1 MLKTFLKY
9 VLTFIIT
16 MIILIGLL
24 FLSSLI
30 PSKNLENNVRKSSE
44 FLAQYGEEQ
53 EIEFPFRTERLFYFT
68 DALML
73 NTAYSIDSNHPYES
87 MMLDRKNYI
96 PGQTQNFHEEIQ
108 KHIGTSPNYTDEY
121 GNTYQVSELYGLMHG
136 ENIVD
141 SYEYTRYWHGY
152 LIFLRPLLSI
162 MSIEGIR
169 NLLFVLTIIL
179 SLIALFLIIKKL
191 NFITAIIY
199 LLSFL
204 AINLYVICNSMNE
217 ITTFIIAQ
225 IAMIFLLLKNGKFK
239 NSASVFLVIG
249 MCTSF
254 FDLLTTPLVTLGL
267 TLPIYV
273 LLNIKEENKKL
284 YLDCIKICVAWV
296 VGYGLFWALKW
307 VITDITLGKHILSD
321 AINQA
326 LYRAGDV
333 VGAGIFDI
341 FKLNLNK
348 LGNSIIEYLFILLA
362 IYAIIG
368 VLKEIYL
375 KKHKKQQTE
384 KIQILKVLIFV
395 IIAILPFI
403 WYAVLK
409 NHSYVHSFF
418 VYRILI
424 ITILNIQIAFTLF
437 MGLQDNLLKEKVQ
450 GE

>member
-225 IAMIFLLLKNGKFK
+225 IAMIFLLLKNGKFE

-307 VITDITLGKHILSD
+307 LITDITLGKHILSD

>member
-1 MLKTFLKY
+1 MLKTFFKY

-307 VITDITLGKHILSD
+307 LITDITLGKHILSD

>member
-1 MLKTFLKY
+1 MLKTFFKY

-24 FLSSLI
+24 LLSSLI

-307 VITDITLGKHILSD
+307 LITDITLGKHILSD

>member
-24 FLSSLI
+24 LLSSLI

-307 VITDITLGKHILSD
+307 LITDITLGKHILSD

>member
-1 MLKTFLKY
+1 
-9 VLTFIIT
+9 
-16 MIILIGLL
+16 
-24 FLSSLI
+24 
-30 PSKNLENNVRKSSE
+30 
-44 FLAQYGEEQ
+44 
-53 EIEFPFRTERLFYFT
+53 
-68 DALML
+68 
-73 NTAYSIDSNHPYES
+73 
-87 MMLDRKNYI
+87 
-96 PGQTQNFHEEIQ
+96 
-108 KHIGTSPNYTDEY
+108 
-121 GNTYQVSELYGLMHG
+121 
-136 ENIVD
+136 
-141 SYEYTRYWHGY
+141 
-152 LIFLRPLLSI
+152 
-162 MSIEGIR
+162 
-169 NLLFVLTIIL
+169 
-179 SLIALFLIIKKL
+179 
-191 NFITAIIY
+191 
-199 LLSFL
+199 
-204 AINLYVICNSMNE
+204 MNE